1 MAEEQAAPATTVG
14 GQPDPKQQGGTSRRA
29 ILTRVG
35 LLVGIMAIVFVLILP
50 RVVDYGAVA
59 AALSGLTA
67 LQLAALAATTALAYV
82 GNAAPSRVLV
92 PGLSWPHAVGSDLAG
107 RAVVSTIPGPT
118 DIATRFLLYR
128 QWSIP
133 ADVATAGIVFNAFF
147 ETLSDLVLPLIATLG
162 VLLAG
167 HAPRPTVA
175 ALSVIGVIILVFAL
189 LLLVAIVRSESLA
202 GRLGRLLESLAR
214 RLWGLFRRPPPSGI
228 AEGVCGPRAIA
239 GHAVRRGALG
249 TGRPS
254 THACWFLVL
263 QVSLWSV
270 GVSSDVLAPS
280 AVLTA
285 MAAVAL
291 PGADPD
297 HPGRSA
303 SARSPMSGSLG
314 RGGRCGDRADH
325 RRDRDLPLCQWFV
338 PIPLGWTLLVI
349 MRGSHWRE
357 LEGGCRVPAD
367 AAAASE
373 PLGSRQLL
381 DDRREVPG
389 FGSSAIRR
397 GWS

>member
-14 GQPDPKQQGGTSRRA
+14 GQPGTKKQAGTSRRA

-35 LLVGIMAIVFVLILP
+35 LLVGIMAVVFVVILP

-67 LQLAALAATTALAYV
+67 IQLAALAATTALAYV
-82 GNAAPSRVLV
+82 ANAAPSHVLV

-128 QWSIP
+128 QWAIP

-147 ETLSDLVLPLIATLG
+147 ETLSDLILPLIATLG

-189 LLLVAIVRSESLA
+189 LVLVAIVRSESLA
-202 GRLGRLLESLAR
+202 GRLGRLLESIAG

-228 AEGVCGPRAIA
+228 ADGVMQVRERSQDMLS
-239 GHAVRRGALG
+239 RRGALG
-249 TGRPS
+249 FGASVLARL
-254 THACWFLVL
+254 AWFVVL

-270 GVSSDVLAPS
+270 GVTSDVLAPS

-291 PGADPD
+291 LALIPITPGAI
-297 HPGRSA
+297 GVSEIAYVGLLSA
-303 SARSPMSGSLG
+303 VAGEGLTEEITAAIVIF
-314 RGGRCGDRADH
+314 RAA
-325 RRDRDLPLCQWFV
+325 QWLA
-338 PIPLGWTLLVI
+338 PIPIGWILFAI
-349 MRGSHWRE
+349 MRGSRWRE
-357 LEGGCRVPAD
+357 IGGQGDEAIAVPERP
-367 AAAASE
+367 E
-373 PLGSRQLL
+373 PA
-381 DDRREVPG
+381 V
-389 FGSSAIRR
+389 
-397 GWS
+397 